1 MSVSDARAG
10 RWPNLLLG
18 VAVIGCAWL
27 AAFTIETAAR
37 LSSQT
42 LRHLGSD
49 FPVPYLLLIDIVQG
63 YGPWIAAVLITAV
76 VVSLGL
82 RRSARYLHACILSA
96 VVSTMLVSLSA
107 LALSLPMVMC
117 SEFWPAW
124 PGATTG
130 SVSKRASCR

>member
-42 LRHLGSD
+42 LR
-49 FPVPYLLLIDIVQG
+49 
-63 YGPWIAAVLITAV
+63 TAV

-82 RRSARYLHACILSA
+82 RRSARYLHACIVSA